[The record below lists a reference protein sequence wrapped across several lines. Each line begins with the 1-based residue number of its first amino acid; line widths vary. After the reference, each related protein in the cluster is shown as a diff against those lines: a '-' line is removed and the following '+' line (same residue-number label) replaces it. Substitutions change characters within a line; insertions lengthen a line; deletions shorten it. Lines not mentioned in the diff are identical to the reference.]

1 MDIFRLESVSPIT
14 KEPVNEGDFKTWIE
28 QREVIPFLEREIED
42 KDIII
47 YASLP
52 FAFIH
57 AVLVQNVRLEKETI
71 DDLLLW
77 DSNPFSTWGLV
88 ASSEDAWIEGP
99 LKGNQSKILREGEQ
113 IIFIRGFEGVDTLR
127 RYYEIEQKIS
137 HVLGLH
143 FMPERNAWC
152 RLDQHGDI
160 EDVVKIIELNELPKK
175 ESGTIVTFRRSAL
188 GEFTSLCNYT
198 LCRMFDFTRY
208 KKGSFSGWRG
218 SNQAIPFENGTDIFG
233 TLVVEKGNGS
243 YSRGIQ
249 VKNISVSKEEIVNKA
264 WGRSQSE
271 ESRQYVTF
279 IAQDWK
285 NKKIAEISC
294 DPSCLANYFMESEL
308 PFELTPAFFRP
319 EVLLKYKSD
328 RDKYQL
334 EERSI
339 GCRGSW
345 YLETFDVNEAGQVH
359 TYLGYLNRLPYEEQ
373 LHWKQ
378 YNETPKAPL
387 SRRTIATDF
396 RGQWYEEYN
405 PLSSLKNKLSDLHRD
420 DVGWWTLRGEYTL
433 EKVLYP
439 FTSSPDEWADEILNL
454 DQLIVEGFDEKWLKR
469 KSTELGRNPDIK
481 SRGLKLIEECLIG
494 FGFDEDHAHSIMS
507 PLHELHN
514 LRSKLRGHAS
524 GDEAAELRKI
534 ALKKFGS
541 YRQHYIDLCARCDES
556 LGIIAQAFRA

>member
-1 MDIFRLESVSPIT
+1 
-14 KEPVNEGDFKTWIE
+14 
-28 QREVIPFLEREIED
+28 
-42 KDIII
+42 
-47 YASLP
+47 
-52 FAFIH
+52 
-57 AVLVQNVRLEKETI
+57 
-71 DDLLLW
+71 
-77 DSNPFSTWGLV
+77 
-88 ASSEDAWIEGP
+88 
-99 LKGNQSKILREGEQ
+99 
-113 IIFIRGFEGVDTLR
+113 
-127 RYYEIEQKIS
+127 
-137 HVLGLH
+137 
-143 FMPERNAWC
+143 
-152 RLDQHGDI
+152 
-160 EDVVKIIELNELPKK
+160 
-175 ESGTIVTFRRSAL
+175 
-188 GEFTSLCNYT
+188 
-198 LCRMFDFTRY
+198 
-208 KKGSFSGWRG
+208 
-218 SNQAIPFENGTDIFG
+218 
-233 TLVVEKGNGS
+233 
-243 YSRGIQ
+243 
-249 VKNISVSKEEIVNKA
+249 
-264 WGRSQSE
+264 
-271 ESRQYVTF
+271 
-279 IAQDWK
+279 
-285 NKKIAEISC
+285 
-294 DPSCLANYFMESEL
+294 MESEL

-339 GCRGSW
+339 SCRGSW

-387 SRRTIATDF
+387 SKRTIATDF

-534 ALKKFGS
+534 ALKNFGS
-541 YRQHYIDLCARCDES
+541 FRQHYIDLCARCDES